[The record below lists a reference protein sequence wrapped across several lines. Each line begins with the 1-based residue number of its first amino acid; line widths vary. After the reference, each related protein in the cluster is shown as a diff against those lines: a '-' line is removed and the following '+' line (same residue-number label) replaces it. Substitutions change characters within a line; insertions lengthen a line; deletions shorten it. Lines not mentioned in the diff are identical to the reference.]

1 MEELIGRGG
10 MGEVYRAYDTRHDR
24 VVAIKLLADHLAAND
39 DFRRRFMREARAAA
53 RLREPHVIPIHDFD
67 EIDGRLYLDMRLVE
81 GSDLSAILTARG
93 PLDPTT
99 AVDVVSQVASAL
111 DAAHAEGLVHR
122 DVKPSNVLLDARGFA
137 YLVDFGIARP
147 VAASADITTTG
158 TPIGSLAYMAPERFA
173 SGPADHRVD
182 VYSLACLLFQC
193 LTGTTPFPNR
203 DTLALIHAHAN
214 QDPPKPT
221 AIRPDLPPAFDQ
233 VIATGMAK
241 RPEQRFPSAAALASA
256 ARLALAHPPPTPTQP
271 IRISA
276 DAARQAEPLVARRH
290 HRAGRCRT
298 GWSGGAVGAPQ
309 LGRWQAAGPEIGPI
323 RPLHLI
329 RPHHRVRGLHPARRT
344 QHGVAAPDS
353 PRLRPAQQA
362 GLRRPLRRRRR
373 LRDQPNQYPRDVQ
386 AFLDAN
392 LEPNTCTPPPPGAP
406 RCEARTNR
414 VTTST
419 PSTMDRSPTGPPPA
433 GPRPRPAA
441 APSSGALTTPHR

>member
-1 MEELIGRGG
+1 
-10 MGEVYRAYDTRHDR
+10 

-241 RPEQRFPSAAALASA
+241 RPEQRFPSAAPLASA

-271 IRISA
+271 IPDLRPTPPV
-276 DAARQAEPLVARRH
+276 RQSRWLLAGTIALVAV
-290 HRAGRCRT
+290 ALA
-298 GWSGGAVGAPQ
+298 GAVALLVLPNSDDGKPPDPRSAPSAPSTSSAPTTVS
-309 LGRWQAAGPEIGPI
+309 AASTPP
-323 RPLHLI
+323 
-329 RPHHRVRGLHPARRT
+329 
-344 QHGVAAPDS
+344 VAPSTVWPAPDLPVS
-353 PRLRPAQQA
+353 V
-362 GLRRPLRRRRR
+362 PLSKPDCDGRYVVVVGSAIN
-373 LRDQPNQYPRDVQ
+373 PNQYPRDVQ

-392 LEPNTCTPPPPGAP
+392 PGA
-406 RCEARTNR
+406 EYLHA
-414 VTTST
+414 
-419 PSTMDRSPTGPPPA
+419 PSTGCSSLRSQNEQGYDIYAVYYGPFADR
-433 GPRPRPAA
+433 AA
-441 APSSGALTTPHR
+441 ACRAQTEAGGGSFVRRLDDAAPVNVVCG